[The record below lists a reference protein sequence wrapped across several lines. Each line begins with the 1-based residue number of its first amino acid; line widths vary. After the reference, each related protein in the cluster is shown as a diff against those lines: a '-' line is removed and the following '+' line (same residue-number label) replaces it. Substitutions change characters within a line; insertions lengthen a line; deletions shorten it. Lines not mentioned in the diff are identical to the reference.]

1 MKTKI
6 TVLLIICIALSA
18 SSADKSSVRG
28 QGGLHFLVGVPQG
41 EFRDHLDDPGFGID
55 FSIGALPSKYFSA
68 GGALGFM
75 IYGSETRRE
84 PFSMTI
90 PDVTVEVTR
99 TNNFM
104 FGHIFAQAIGD
115 MDIVKPYIEGRLG
128 FNYLWTETR
137 ISDIQGSDED
147 IASSTNFSDLTW
159 SYGGG
164 GGIMIKVWEKPQ
176 KRQAKKESLSERV
189 YIDLKG
195 IYTRG
200 GNAEYLKEGSMEIID
215 GRVVFYPDESPT
227 DLLAISVGVAV
238 DF

>member
-6 TVLLIICIALSA
+6 AALLILCIALTTFSA
-18 SSADKSSVRG
+18 EKAAVRG
-28 QGGLHFLVGVPQG
+28 HGGFRFLVGVPQG
-41 EFRDHLDDPGFGID
+41 EFRDHLDNLGFGLD
-55 FSIGALPSKYFSA
+55 FNIGAMPSKYFTA

-104 FGHIFAQAIGD
+104 FGHLYAQAIGD
-115 MDIVKPYIEGRLG
+115 LNIVKPYIEGRLG

-164 GGIMIKVWEKPQ
+164 GGIMIKVWEETRKSEL
-176 KRQAKKESLSERV
+176 KNRSRGERV

-195 IYTRG
+195 IFTRG

>member
-6 TVLLIICIALSA
+6 AALLILCVVLTTFSA
-18 SSADKSSVRG
+18 EKASVRG
-28 QGGLHFLVGVPQG
+28 HGGFRFLVGVPQG
-41 EFRDHLDDPGFGID
+41 EFRDHLDDFGFGLD
-55 FSIGALPSKYFSA
+55 FNIGAMPSKYFAA

-104 FGHIFAQAIGD
+104 FGHLYAQAIGD
-115 MDIVKPYIEGRLG
+115 MNIVKPYIEGRLG

-137 ISDIQGSDED
+137 ISDMQGSDED

-164 GGIMIKVWEKPQ
+164 GGIMIKVWEETRKSEL
-176 KRQAKKESLSERV
+176 KNRSRGERV

-200 GNAEYLKEGSMEIID
+200 GDAEYLKEGSMEIID

>member
-6 TVLLIICIALSA
+6 AVLLILCATLA
-18 SSADKSSVRG
+18 TFSADKSSLRG
-28 QGGLHFLVGVPQG
+28 QGGFRFLVGVPQG
-41 EFRDHLDDPGFGID
+41 EFRDHLDDLGFGID
-55 FSIGALPSKYFSA
+55 FNFGAMPTQYFAA
-68 GGALGFM
+68 GGDLGFM

-104 FGHIFAQAIGD
+104 FGHIYAQAIGD
-115 MDIVKPYIEGRLG
+115 LEIVKPYIEGRVG

-137 ISDIQGSDED
+137 ISDVRGSDEN

-164 GGIMIKVWEKPQ
+164 GGIMIKVWEKTQ
-176 KRQAKKESLSERV
+176 KRTSKKESRSERV
-189 YIDLKG
+189 YIDLKA

-200 GNAEYLKEGSMEIID
+200 GDAEYLKEGSMEIID
-215 GRVVFYPDESPT
+215 GRVVFYPDKSPT
-227 DLLAISVGVAV
+227 DLLAISAGVAV